1 MLKRL
6 LLRAVVQHKVVMSQ
20 NIIII
25 IIIIIIISLSNI
37 YKMLPPR
44 STPTILVLLR
54 FIILIKSW

>member
-20 NIIII
+20 NIII